1 MKQTLLLILL
11 SFFLTAGLSAQSSYR
26 VAANTTHQPTKKIK
40 IFPNPTADFIGLSSH
55 EGVGTIRILNLIGKE
70 ILTFNVIEGQ
80 RYNVADLE
88 NGMYLIQLIS
98 DENKIITT
106 RRLDFLLRF
115 SFIVLVF

>member
-11 SFFLTAGLSAQSSYR
+11 SLFLTVGLSAQSSYR
-26 VAANTTHQPTKKIK
+26 NATASTTQQPTKKIK
-40 IFPNPTADFIGLSSH
+40 IFPNPTVDFIGLSSD

-70 ILTFNVIEGQ
+70 IRQFKVIEGQ

-98 DENKIITT
+98 DEHKIITT
-106 RRLDFLLRF
+106 RRLRKL
-115 SFIVLVF
+115 

>member
-1 MKQTLLLILL
+1 MKQTLLLIIL
-11 SFFLTAGLSAQSSYR
+11 SFFLTAGLSAQSSD
-26 VAANTTHQPTKKIK
+26 ALASTTHQVTKKIK
-40 IFPNPTADFIGLSSH
+40 IFPNPTADFIGLSSD

-70 ILTFNVIEGQ
+70 IRQFRVIEGQ

-106 RRLDFLLRF
+106 RRLRKL
-115 SFIVLVF
+115 